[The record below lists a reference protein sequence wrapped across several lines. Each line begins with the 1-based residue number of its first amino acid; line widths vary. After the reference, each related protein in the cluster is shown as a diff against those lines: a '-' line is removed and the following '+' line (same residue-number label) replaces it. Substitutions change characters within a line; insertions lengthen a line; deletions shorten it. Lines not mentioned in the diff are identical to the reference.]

1 MLVYQRCCGIRDD
14 SIIIVSAII
23 CNYLLGASLSL
34 LEIIINSLGVILFI
48 AVAGVCAEYT
58 GKQTR
63 A

>member
-1 MLVYQRCCGIRDD
+1 MLLVYGTIVGY
-14 SIIIVSAII
+14 SIIVSAII
-23 CNYLLGASLSL
+23 CSYLLGASLSC